1 MSDQTQAQELLRAA
15 AQRQTPWKDLRL
27 AFAAL
32 GSAAIQGLCAFLVA
46 MNAIKA
52 ALGIS
57 SAAAGGGSSLIHS
70 DPVRLAL
77 RYVSVAL
84 ATLTLYVLWN
94 AWRLRSR
101 SASQWRKVPL
111 TAREKWTIGLGL
123 ASALASW
130 FLIIAEV
137 FAHQRIH
144 PG

>member
-1 MSDQTQAQELLRAA
+1 MAEQTQKQELLRAA
-15 AQRQTPWKDLRL
+15 AQGQTLWKDLRL
-27 AFAAL
+27 ALAAL

-57 SAAAGGGSSLIHS
+57 GAAAAGGSSLIHS

-77 RYVSVAL
+77 RYVSAAL
-84 ATLTLYVLWN
+84 ATLTLYVIWN
-94 AWRLRSR
+94 AWKLRTR
-101 SASQWRKVPL
+101 GASHWRKVPL
-111 TAREKWTIGLGL
+111 TGREKWTIGLGL
-123 ASALASW
+123 ASALTSW

-137 FAHQRIH
+137 YAHQRIH